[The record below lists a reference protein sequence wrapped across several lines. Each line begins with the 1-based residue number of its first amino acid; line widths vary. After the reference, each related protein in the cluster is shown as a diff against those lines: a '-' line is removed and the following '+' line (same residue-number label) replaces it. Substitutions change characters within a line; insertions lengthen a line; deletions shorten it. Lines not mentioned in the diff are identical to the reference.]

1 MDTLWNVEAIRIT
14 SVSVPFGTQPL
25 MAAAIALVRRA
36 AGAGLL
42 TLAAPVETID
52 LGLIRSVARE
62 ASRAGIGMDAAVALL
77 GDRVDD
83 DPARLATLVARLE
96 AAIAA
101 SPLPGP
107 ELGVLR
113 GVYPDPLLADLLGI
127 SEVSLRRY
135 AAGDIIFHE
144 GQRARDAYLI
154 VRGQVELLKNRP
166 GGRVRLALLSAGQI
180 FGEMGVINR
189 TTRSAT

>member
-1 MDTLWNVEAIRIT
+1 M
-14 SVSVPFGTQPL
+14 
-25 MAAAIALVRRA
+25 
-36 AGAGLL
+36 
-42 TLAAPVETID
+42 ETID

-83 DPARLATLVARLE
+83 DPARLATLIARLE

-107 ELGVLR
+107 ELGVVR

-135 AAGDIIFHE
+135 AAGERSVPDVIAGRIHAVALVTSDLA
-144 GQRARDAYLI
+144 GKIGRAH
-154 VRGQVELLKNRP
+154 V
-166 GGRVRLALLSAGQI
+166 
-180 FGEMGVINR
+180 
-189 TTRSAT
+189 